1 MSPVTFSRHAAIAVI
16 TIDNPPVNALGAAVR
31 EGLVAAIAEANAD
44 GTVEAIVIAAAG
56 KAFIAGA
63 DISEFGKPPVPPFL
77 PDVLDAIER
86 SDKPVV
92 AAIQGVAL
100 GGGLEVAL
108 ACHARVGLPTAQLG
122 MPEIKLG
129 LIPGAGGTQ
138 RLPRLIGAA
147 KAFAMMLSGDPVPAG
162 RALEWGLLDEV
173 VSSDLLATAI
183 RVAEGLAAEGRRP
196 VTSLAADRLTEA
208 DRAAFE
214 TLAEDALRK
223 AGEAPNVPALVE
235 AVRNVFLLPFAEA
248 LAAER
253 RLFLAL
259 VADPRAQALR
269 HVFFAER
276 EVARVPGIGP
286 QVKPRPIAGAAVI
299 GAGTM
304 GGGIAMCF
312 ANAGIPVTLIETA
325 QAPLDNGM
333 NRIAAIYDISV
344 QRGSLTP
351 EARAARLALIK
362 PAVGLAA
369 AAGADIVIEAAFEE
383 MGVKQQIFGELDKV
397 AKPGAIL
404 ASNTSYLDI
413 PTIAAATKRPQ
424 DVLGMHFF
432 SPANVMKLLEVVRPQ
447 GVAEDAVVTAVAL
460 GRKLGKVPVVVGNGF
475 GFVGNRMLEQR
486 TRAAERLLVAGAL
499 PYEVDQALVDFG
511 FKMGPFAMADL
522 AGNDIGWRS
531 RKARGLKAAVADA
544 ICEAGW
550 FGQKTGRGYY
560 LYPQGARAG
569 QRCRHAARLQPGG
582 DPGAAARPDGQ
593 RGRPHPGRG
602 HRGAAGRHRCRLDQ
616 WLQLAGLARRPDVLG
631 RQRRARRDRQAIAG
645 AGRRERR
652 QGAGAGTAA
661 AAPRCRGQGLFQPGF
676 RRLRRPP
683 ARSGATFPE
692 RNVDAAAPPP
702 SAISAA
708 DMAGC
713 GSPRALLSKTLLRD

>member
-1 MSPVTFSRHAAIAVI
+1 MTKVQLEVRGKVAIA

-31 EGLVAAIAEANAD
+31 EGLADAIRQANAD
-44 GTVEAIVIAAAG
+44 PAVAAIVIASAG

-63 DISEFGKPPVPPFL
+63 DISEFGKPPAPPSL
-77 PDVLDAIER
+77 PDVLDAIEG
-86 SDKPVV
+86 SKKPVV

-108 ACHARVGLPTAQLG
+108 ACHGRVALPAAKLGL
-122 MPEIKLG
+122 PEIKLG

-147 KAFAMMLSGDPVPAG
+147 RAFLMMLSGEPIPAG
-162 RALEWGLLDEV
+162 KGLEYGLLDEV
-173 VSSDLLATAI
+173 ASSDVVAAAVRLAEA
-183 RVAEGLAAEGRRP
+183 LAAEGRRP
-196 VTSLAADRLTEA
+196 VTSAATGELTEA
-208 DRAAFE
+208 DREAFE
-214 TLAEDALRK
+214 ALAKEALKK
-223 AGEAPNVPALVE
+223 ADGMPNVPALVE
-235 AVRNVFLLPFAEA
+235 AVRATALPFKDGVAV
-248 LAAER
+248 ER
-253 RLFLAL
+253 KLFLSLL
-259 VADPRAQALR
+259 VDERSKALR

-276 EVARVPGIGP
+276 EVAKVPGIGP
-286 QVKPRPIAGAAVI
+286 QVKPREIASAAVI

-325 QAPLDNGM
+325 QAALDNGV
-333 NRIAAIYDISV
+333 NRIGAIYDISV
-344 QRGSLTP
+344 SRGSLTP
-351 EARAARLALIK
+351 EAKAGRMALIK

-369 AAGADIVIEAAFEE
+369 AAGADIVVEAAFEE

-404 ASNTSYLDI
+404 ASNTSYLDV
-413 PTIAAATKRPQ
+413 PTIAAATRRPQ
-424 DVLGMHFF
+424 DVIGMHFF
-432 SPANVMKLLEVVRPQ
+432 SPANVMKLLEIVRPK
-447 GVAEDAVVTAVAL
+447 GSADDAIATAVAL

-499 PYEVDQALVDFG
+499 PHEVDAALVGFG

-560 LYPQGARAG
+560 IYPQGARAG
-569 QRCRHAARLQPGG
+569 QRCPEVEALIARISAEQGVMRRSFTQEEILARLL
-582 DPGAAARPDGQ
+582 DPMVNEGARILEEGIAARPGDIDIVWINGYNWPAW
-593 RGRPHPGRG
+593 RGGPMFWADSVGLDVIVKRLEAQ
-602 HRGAAGRHRCRLDQ
+602 AAEIGDKALE
-616 WLQLAGLARRPDVLG
+616 P
-631 RQRRARRDRQAIAG
+631 
-645 AGRRERR
+645 
-652 QGAGAGTAA
+652 
-661 AAPRCRGQGLFQPGF
+661 APLL
-676 RRLRRPP
+676 RRL
-683 ARSGATFPE
+683 
-692 RNVDAAAPPP
+692 AAEGKGFA
-702 SAISAA
+702 SLK
-708 DMAGC
+708 G
-713 GSPRALLSKTLLRD
+713 

>member
-1 MSPVTFSRHAAIAVI
+1 MNPVAFSRNAAVAVI
-16 TIDNPPVNALGAAVR
+16 TLDSPPVNALGAAVR
-31 EGLVAAIAEANAD
+31 AGLVEAIGRANAD
-44 GTVEAIVIAAAG
+44 EAVSAIVIAAAG

-77 PDVLDAIER
+77 PDVLDTIER
-86 SDKPVV
+86 SPKPVV

-108 ACHARVGLPTAQLG
+108 ACHARVALPSAQLG
-122 MPEIKLG
+122 LPEIKLG

-147 KAFAMMLSGDPVPAG
+147 KAFPMMLSGDPIPAG
-162 RALEWGLLDEV
+162 RGLEWGLLDEV

-183 RVAEGLAAEGRRP
+183 RVAEGLAGEGRRP
-196 VTSLAADRLTEA
+196 VTSAAVDKLTEA

-214 TLAEDALRK
+214 VQAKDALRK
-223 AGEAPNVPALVE
+223 AGEMPNVPALVE
-235 AVRNVFLLPFAEA
+235 AVRNVFLLPFEEG

-253 RLFLAL
+253 KLFLAL
-259 VADPRAQALR
+259 VDDPRSKALR

-276 EVARVPGIGP
+276 EIAKVPGIGP
-286 QVKPRPIAGAAVI
+286 EVKPRPIASAAVI

-325 QAPLDNGM
+325 QAPLDNGV

-362 PAVGLAA
+362 PVVGLAG
-369 AAGADIVIEAAFEE
+369 AAGADIVVEAAFEE

-404 ASNTSYLDI
+404 ASNTSYLDV

-432 SPANVMKLLEVVRPQ
+432 SPANVMKLLEVVRPK
-447 GVAEDAVVTAVAL
+447 GVADDAIATAVAL

-499 PYEVDQALVDFG
+499 PYEVDQA
-511 FKMGPFAMADL
+511 
-522 AGNDIGWRS
+522 
-531 RKARGLKAAVADA
+531 
-544 ICEAGW
+544 
-550 FGQKTGRGYY
+550 
-560 LYPQGARAG
+560 
-569 QRCRHAARLQPGG
+569 
-582 DPGAAARPDGQ
+582 
-593 RGRPHPGRG
+593 
-602 HRGAAGRHRCRLDQ
+602 
-616 WLQLAGLARRPDVLG
+616 
-631 RQRRARRDRQAIAG
+631 
-645 AGRRERR
+645 
-652 QGAGAGTAA
+652 
-661 AAPRCRGQGLFQPGF
+661 
-676 RRLRRPP
+676 
-683 ARSGATFPE
+683 
-692 RNVDAAAPPP
+692 
-702 SAISAA
+702 
-708 DMAGC
+708 
-713 GSPRALLSKTLLRD
+713 

>member
-1 MSPVTFSRHAAIAVI
+1 MTQVQLEVRGKVAVA
-16 TIDNPPVNALGAAVR
+16 TIDNPPVNALSAAVR
-31 EGLVAAIAEANAD
+31 EGLANAIKSANAD
-44 GTVEAIVIAAAG
+44 AAVAAIVIASAG

-63 DISEFGKPPVPPFL
+63 DISEFGQPPAPPSL
-77 PDVLDAIER
+77 PEVLDAIEN
-86 SDKPVV
+86 SAKPVV

-108 ACHARVGLPTAQLG
+108 ACHGRVALPAAKLGL
-122 MPEIKLG
+122 PEIKLG

-147 KAFAMMLSGDPVPAG
+147 KGFPMMLSGEPISAG
-162 RALEWGLLDEV
+162 LALEYGLLDEV
-173 VSSDLLATAI
+173 ASSDVAAAAI
-183 RVAEGLAAEGRRP
+183 RLAEALAAEGRRA
-196 VTSLAADRLTEA
+196 VRSAATGELTEA
-208 DRAAFE
+208 DREVFE
-214 TLAEDALRK
+214 ALAKDALKK
-223 AGEAPNVPALVE
+223 ADGMPNVAALVE
-235 AVRNVFLLPFAEA
+235 AVRATALPFAEG
-248 LAAER
+248 AAVER
-253 RLFLAL
+253 RLFLSL
-259 VADPRAQALR
+259 VADERSKALR

-276 EVARVPGIGP
+276 EVAKVPGIGP
-286 QVKPRPIAGAAVI
+286 EVKPREIASAAVI

-325 QAPLDNGM
+325 QAALDNGV
-333 NRIAAIYDISV
+333 NRIGAIYDISV
-344 QRGSLTP
+344 QRGSLTL
-351 EARAARLALIK
+351 EAKAQRMALIK

-369 AAGADIVIEAAFEE
+369 AAGADIVVEAAFEE

-404 ASNTSYLDI
+404 ASNTSYLDV

-424 DVLGMHFF
+424 DVIGMHFF
-432 SPANVMKLLEVVRPQ
+432 SPANVMKLLEIVRPA
-447 GVAEDAVVTAVAL
+447 GSADDAIATAVVL

-499 PYEVDQALVDFG
+499 PHEVDAALVGFG

-560 LYPQGARAG
+560 IYPQGARAG
-569 QRCRHAARLQPGG
+569 QRCPEVEALIARISAEQGVTRRSFTQEEILARLL
-582 DPGAAARPDGQ
+582 DPMVNEGARILEAGIAARPGDIDIVWINGYNWPAW
-593 RGRPHPGRG
+593 RGGPMFWADSVGLDLIVKRLEAL
-602 HRGAAGRHRCRLDQ
+602 AAEIGDKALEPAPLLKRL
-616 WLQLAGLARRPDVLG
+616 
-631 RQRRARRDRQAIAG
+631 
-645 AGRRERR
+645 
-652 QGAGAGTAA
+652 AA
-661 AAPRCRGQGLFQPGF
+661 EGKGF
-676 RRLRRPP
+676 ANLK
-683 ARSGATFPE
+683 G
-692 RNVDAAAPPP
+692 
-702 SAISAA
+702 
-708 DMAGC
+708 
-713 GSPRALLSKTLLRD
+713 

>member
-1 MSPVTFSRHAAIAVI
+1 MNPVAFSRNAAVAVI
-16 TIDNPPVNALGAAVR
+16 TLDSPPVNALGAAVR
-31 EGLVAAIAEANAD
+31 AGLVEAIGRANAD
-44 GTVEAIVIAAAG
+44 EAVSAIVIAAAG

-77 PDVLDAIER
+77 PDVLDTIER
-86 SDKPVV
+86 SPKPVV

-108 ACHARVGLPTAQLG
+108 ACHARVALPSAQLG
-122 MPEIKLG
+122 LPEIKLG

-138 RLPRLIGAA
+138 RLPRLIGAT
-147 KAFAMMLSGDPVPAG
+147 KAFPMMLSGDPIPAG
-162 RALEWGLLDEV
+162 RGPEWGLLDEV

-183 RVAEGLAAEGRRP
+183 RVAEGLAGEGRRP
-196 VTSLAADRLTEA
+196 VTSAAVDKLTEA

-214 TLAEDALRK
+214 VQAKDALRK
-223 AGEAPNVPALVE
+223 AGEMPNVPALVE
-235 AVRNVFLLPFAEA
+235 AVRNVFLLPFEEG

-253 RLFLAL
+253 KLFLAL
-259 VADPRAQALR
+259 VDDPRSKALR

-276 EVARVPGIGP
+276 EIAKVPGIGP
-286 QVKPRPIAGAAVI
+286 EVKPRPIASAAVI

-325 QAPLDNGM
+325 QAPLDNGV

-362 PAVGLAA
+362 PVVGLAG
-369 AAGADIVIEAAFEE
+369 AAGADIVVEAAFEE

-404 ASNTSYLDI
+404 ASNTSYLDV

-432 SPANVMKLLEVVRPQ
+432 SPANVMKLLEVVRPK
-447 GVAEDAVVTAVAL
+447 GVADDAIATAVAL

-531 RKARGLKAAVADA
+531 RKARGLKAPVADA

-569 QRCRHAARLQPGG
+569 QRCPEVEALVQRISAEQGVTRRVFSQAEILTRLLDPMVNEGARILEEGI
-582 DPGAAARPDGQ
+582 AARPGDIDVVWINGYNWPAWRGGPMYWADGVGLDAIAKRLEAQ
-593 RGRPHPGRG
+593 AAESGDKALEPAPLLKRLAAEGKGFASLDN
-602 HRGAAGRHRCRLDQ
+602 AAG
-616 WLQLAGLARRPDVLG
+616 
-631 RQRRARRDRQAIAG
+631 
-645 AGRRERR
+645 
-652 QGAGAGTAA
+652 
-661 AAPRCRGQGLFQPGF
+661 
-676 RRLRRPP
+676 
-683 ARSGATFPE
+683 
-692 RNVDAAAPPP
+692 
-702 SAISAA
+702 
-708 DMAGC
+708 
-713 GSPRALLSKTLLRD
+713 